1 MSIFR
6 PMTDAEK
13 QEMVDINGV
22 RKRTPKD
29 KYMME
34 REKVSLKYRKKF
46 MPYCEACAR
55 DAWDDVQ
62 DAFAKEVRRAGGDV
76 DFAAVAKKLALP
88 DLEIYG
94 DVKRFAEGD
103 HQEAVET
110 TLVGTSKI
118 NKKIGY
124 HVDYLCTGHTGMVSV
139 FVPLDVYDERYK
151 PVVADKPETAAEKK
165 KREAEEKANK

>member
-55 DAWDDVQ
+55 DAWNDVQ
-62 DAFAKEVRRAGGDV
+62 DSFKKEVKRAGGEL
-76 DFAAVAKKLALP
+76 DFAAVAKKLQLP

-103 HQEAVET
+103 HQEASET
-110 TLVGTSKI
+110 VLIGTSKVS
-118 NKKIGY
+118 KLIGY
-124 HVDYLCTGHTGMVSV
+124 HVDYKCSGHPGMISV
-139 FVPLDVYDERYK
+139 FVPKDVYDERYK
-151 PVVADKPETAAEKK
+151 KPETAAEKK
-165 KREAEEKANK
+165 KREAEENANK